1 MLSSDEYLSIRQR
14 FGATKER
21 TAMSRITATRW
32 LLSIFLGTAVLF
44 PTRTHAQGGFTT
56 TGASQLS
63 IGINNVAATNKSFE
77 PVSPPNGDLVVF
89 ASNAD
94 NLVANDTNN
103 ASDVFQYSPGQPIQ
117 LISVVAT
124 TGQAPMTGASAEPA
138 ISPLLPDGSYAVA
151 FVSNATDIVPD
162 YREPPQAPNGN
173 PRQVYIRLPK
183 TNETLL
189 VSGGISSTGTSGQV
203 GANAEC
209 DQVSITALP
218 NPNRYI
224 VAFRS
229 SAGNL
234 ESPPSP
240 NQLANKTI
248 FLVVL
253 TTESGKTTITT
264 PPQGARAPDHSLY
277 EGDLNSPSISGDGR
291 WIAFNSSAP
300 ILGATNGFQQVYL
313 FNRASKTLRLVTRNP
328 QGDMGNADSRGT
340 SVSFQAEKVAFI
352 TEATNLLPGSQGNR
366 KAYQFEPS
374 TKTFIHVSASST
386 KEASNGNAFSIRM
399 SPNGRLAV
407 FSDSGTNLVADNV
420 TNNKIQTYIKDTSSG
435 SIIRTSVTAAGL
447 AGDGDS
453 GGSSL
458 TSGPP
463 TGPALAFG
471 GLGFNS
477 RTIFANFRSA
487 AQNLTAVGT
496 SSDSLTNVFRST
508 VTPPKP
514 KLVRNAPIEAP
525 PDVVIDKTLTNG
537 KGARVTITLQ
547 EFEDITSSAT
557 ALEAEGSSAL
567 ANTKIKYSL
576 EIRKVGARQQIFRTL
591 TRNRVTISKLSPGK
605 YAIRYRVTKTSGKT
619 VIKSGYSAKQSL
631 DISS

>member
-1 MLSSDEYLSIRQR
+1 L
-14 FGATKER
+14 
-21 TAMSRITATRW
+21 
-32 LLSIFLGTAVLF
+32 FLGTFVVF
-44 PTRTHAQGGFTT
+44 PTCLLAQGGFTT

-63 IGINNVAATNKSFE
+63 IGMNNAAPTNKSFE

-103 ASDVFQYSPGQPIQ
+103 ASDIFQYAPGRPIE
-117 LISVVAT
+117 LVSVVAT
-124 TGQAPMTGASAEPA
+124 TGRAPTTGGSVGPA

-173 PRQVYIRLPK
+173 PHQVYIRLPK

-189 VSGGISSTGTSGQV
+189 VSGGISSTGTSGQF

-240 NQLANKTI
+240 NQLSNKTI
-248 FLVVL
+248 FLVTL
-253 TTESGKTTITT
+253 TTANGKTTITT
-264 PPQGARAPDHSLY
+264 PPQGARAPDNSLY

-300 ILGATNGFQQVYL
+300 IVGASNGFQQVYL
-313 FNRASKTLRLVTRNP
+313 FNRPSKTLRLLTQST
-328 QGDMGNADSRGT
+328 QGELGNADSRGT

-352 TEATNLLPGSQGNR
+352 TEATNLLAGAQGNR
-366 KAYQFEPS
+366 KAYQFEPA
-374 TKTFIHVSASST
+374 TKTFIHVSASSAN
-386 KEASNGNAFSIRM
+386 EASNGDAFSIRM

-407 FSDSGTNLVADNV
+407 FSDNGTNLVADNV
-420 TNNKIQTYIKDTSSG
+420 TNSRIQTYIKDTASG
-435 SIIRTSVTAAGL
+435 SIIRASVTAAGL

-453 GGSSL
+453 GGSTS
-458 TSGPP
+458 TSGPL
-463 TGPALAFG
+463 TGSALAFG

-487 AQNLTAVGT
+487 AQNLTSVGT

-508 VTPPKP
+508 ITPPKP
-514 KLVRNAPIEAP
+514 KFVRNAPIEAP
-525 PDVVIDKTLTNG
+525 PDVVIDKTLSNG
-537 KGARVTITLQ
+537 KGARVSITLQ
-547 EFEDITSSAT
+547 EFDDSTSSAT
-557 ALEAEGSSAL
+557 AIGDENATASAS
-567 ANTKIKYSL
+567 TKINYNL

-591 TRNRVTISKLSPGK
+591 LRNRVTISKLSPGK

-619 VIKSGYSAKQSL
+619 VVKSGYSAKQSL
-631 DISS
+631 DIS